1 MGRGSASS
9 RSPQGRALSTA
20 PRKEPGTAPAA
31 PSPCGA
37 LCTPAPHPE
46 LFLPKHRWLW
56 VSAAARWPQPR
67 CQHEQKLGWS
77 SREHS
82 GQEVQLPGLGWG
94 QGDAPGAAS
103 ASCCPGCHRATAA
116 GCTDPQ
122 PPQKMGS
129 ALLGF
134 ALLGEQNSSP
144 GTDCCCLPGASQI
157 RPVPQTLSGT
167 LTLGFP
173 CLLAVTTSSLCSAA
187 PCCLPQDSMPAA
199 RSHPSKARAA
209 SRAAATGSSAGDRS
223 NL

>member
-1 MGRGSASS
+1 MPCALQPHILSSSSQSTDGSGCQQQPGGHSPAASTN
-9 RSPQGRALSTA
+9 RSSAGAAGSTA
-20 PRKEPGTAPAA
+20 GR
-31 PSPCGA
+31 
-37 LCTPAPHPE
+37 
-46 LFLPKHRWLW
+46 
-56 VSAAARWPQPR
+56 R
-67 CQHEQKLGWS
+67 CSSQGWAGG
-77 SREHS
+77 E
-82 GQEVQLPGLGWG
+82 GMQ
-94 QGDAPGAAS
+94 PGAAP